1 MGNRLKKLKL
11 VAKRTCAGLT
21 IYKNTYGTDNMTFF
35 FARMARRGIW
45 QEGAMY
51 QLALRPYSD

>member
-35 FARMARRGIW
+35 FCEDGTTWHMAGR
-45 QEGAMY
+45 
-51 QLALRPYSD
+51 SDVSASVAAIF